1 MGIKIAFAIP
11 ACHKLTDSPFG
22 AEKRLNPMASTFPG
36 TLNPTAV
43 LFPAATTRDLNYSAV
58 YSEHCHRIY
67 SLAFWMTDNE
77 LLAEE
82 LAKNTF
88 LRVFADLRAP
98 RADQIDQAFLAEVRE
113 SFVIGNLTL
122 HCTAATP
129 SLGMRANVKR
139 VYLERAVVSLPATE
153 KLIFLFHDVDGYSHA
168 NIARM
173 LGISEDESCYGLH
186 QARLRVR
193 ELIAQQS

>member
-1 MGIKIAFAIP
+1 
-11 ACHKLTDSPFG
+11 
-22 AEKRLNPMASTFPG
+22 MASTFPG

-77 LLAEE
+77 LIAEE

-122 HCTAATP
+122 NCNAAAP
-129 SLGMRANVKR
+129 SLGMRANIKR

-153 KLIFLFHDVDGYSHA
+153 KLIFLFHDVDGYSHD

-173 LGISEDESCYGLH
+173 LGISEDESRYGLH

-193 ELIAQQS
+193 ELVAQQA